1 MFLGRGVPGCSRFI
15 NHEQIICLTPHNP
28 LQSDR
33 RAGRRAAAANPT
45 EAATLNPR
53 YRSFLPV
60 EVLAASNSSLTDGGD
75 PVLSRGGVRGGGGG
89 VTARSADSR
98 LDRPVAAGVVLCGDG
113 VLQLLVRASAWL
125 YNKQIKRLTL
135 ASTNLD
141 G

>member
-1 MFLGRGVPGCSRFI
+1 M
-15 NHEQIICLTPHNP
+15 
-28 LQSDR
+28 
-33 RAGRRAAAANPT
+33 GRRLQAPCCRARFSSKVQIASTMQWTGRDLA
-45 EAATLNPR
+45 
-53 YRSFLPV
+53 V

-125 YNKQIKRLTL
+125 CVATSASGAPLVL
-135 ASTNLD
+135 AATQASAKVSMAL
-141 G
+141 